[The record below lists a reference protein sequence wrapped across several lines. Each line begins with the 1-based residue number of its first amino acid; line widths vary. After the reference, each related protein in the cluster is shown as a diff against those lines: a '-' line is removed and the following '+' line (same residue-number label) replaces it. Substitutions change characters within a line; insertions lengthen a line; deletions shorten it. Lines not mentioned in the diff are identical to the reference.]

1 MGAGSDIKDPV
12 REIFSLD
19 IEKLEEMNFMTACIT
34 GEFIRIRIDA
44 DGFLK
49 HMARN
54 IVGTLV
60 EIGRGRIPPQHMEEI
75 LESRDRRLAG
85 PTAPA
90 HGLFLEKIEY

>member
-1 MGAGSDIKDPV
+1 LV
-12 REIFSLD
+12 
-19 IEKLEEMNFMTACIT
+19 IEKLEEINFITACIT
-34 GEFIRIRIDA
+34 GKFIRIGIDA

-60 EIGRGRIPPQHMEEI
+60 EIGRGRIPPHHMEKI
-75 LESRDRRLAG
+75 LKSHDRKLAG

-90 HGLFLEKIEY
+90 HGLFLEKIKY